1 MNGREFVRR
10 AKRYANKSGQEFRFE
25 PAHGKGSHGRL
36 RIGNRF
42 TTVKR
47 SEISPGLLNAML
59 KQLGIDRKDF

>member
-1 MNGREFVRR
+1 MDGTEFVKR
-10 AKRYANKSGQEFRFE
+10 AKRHAKKSGKAFRFE

-36 RIGNRF
+36 HVGDRF

-47 SEISPGLLNAML
+47 SEISLGLLNAML